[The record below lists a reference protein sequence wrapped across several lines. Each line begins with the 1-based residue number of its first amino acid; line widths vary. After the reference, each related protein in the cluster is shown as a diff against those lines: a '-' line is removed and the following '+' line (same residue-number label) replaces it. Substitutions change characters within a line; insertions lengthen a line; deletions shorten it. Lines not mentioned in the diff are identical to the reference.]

1 MMGRT
6 KPMSVFASILTVRLS
21 ESLDFDPEPG
31 DEEEGG
37 AQKVVRKQR
46 AGTAETVETDGVG
59 LEPA

>member
-1 MMGRT
+1 
-6 KPMSVFASILTVRLS
+6 MSVFASILTVRLS
-21 ESLDFDPEPG
+21 ESLDEVFDFDPEPG